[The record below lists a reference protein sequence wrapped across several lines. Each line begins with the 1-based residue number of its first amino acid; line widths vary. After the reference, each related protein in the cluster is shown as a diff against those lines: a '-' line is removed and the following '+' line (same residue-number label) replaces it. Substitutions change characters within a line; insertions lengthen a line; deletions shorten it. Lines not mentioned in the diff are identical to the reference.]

1 MSTAASSLDRAT
13 VTNTYRERGKR
24 WDRSSVLSY
33 TIALATTLLAAG
45 MKIAIPDLGPAVP
58 FLLFS
63 SAIAV
68 TAGYG
73 GPGPG
78 ILATGLSVLAAHFL
92 FLTSGGEL
100 APTTPVL
107 IREAAF
113 LFEGALITGI
123 SGSLHSARGKAGHAA
138 TRAEY
143 AGAEAALE
151 RDQLQQILE
160 VLPEGVAI
168 VDSSGRTILKNHV
181 AEAIRG
187 PLPDDALTGGS
198 GDRGPRTIDGEGL
211 PLELLPVARSLN
223 GDVVHGEQQLA
234 RDIHSGR
241 DISLLV
247 SSAPLRGADESIQG
261 AVTVFQDISAI
272 KDLERERIDFFAMAS
287 HEIKTPITTIRG
299 QVQLAL
305 RRAQRGRPTAEVLES
320 LHRADEQTSRMI
332 SLIEE
337 LLDLSRLQTAQL
349 DMRLVRVDL
358 VSAIREAVARIAPT
372 SEQHEIRSQFP
383 SVPMWVLADTRRLEQ
398 VFDNLLTNALKYSP
412 AGGVIEVGAGVEAD
426 RAVVRV
432 RDSGIGV
439 PAGDASRLFEAF
451 YRAQN
456 AAPLGGTGLG
466 LHISREIM
474 RRHRGNLSLEETSP
488 RGSTFVASLPLAAA
502 EIEAA

>member
-1 MSTAASSLDRAT
+1 MSTAASSLEGVA
-13 VTNTYRERGKR
+13 VSAHRERPRR
-24 WDRSSVLSY
+24 WDRSSVLRY
-33 TIALATTLLAAG
+33 AIAFATTLIAAAAKVA
-45 MKIAIPDLGPAVP
+45 MPELGFGVP

-68 TAGYG
+68 SAGYG

-78 ILATGLSVLAAHFL
+78 ILATALSVLSAHFL
-92 FLTSGGEL
+92 FLTSAGEL

-107 IREAAF
+107 LREAAF
-113 LFEGALITGI
+113 LFEGAVITGI
-123 SGSLHSARGKAGHAA
+123 SSSLHSARAGAAHAA
-138 TRAEY
+138 VRAED
-143 AGAEAALE
+143 AGAEVAAE
-151 RDQLQQILE
+151 RDRLQQVLE

-168 VDSSGRTILKNHV
+168 VDQSGRTVQRNHV

-187 PLPDDALTGGS
+187 PLPDDSQTRGGS
-198 GDRGPRTIDGEGL
+198 GDRGPRTIEGEEM
-211 PLELLPVARSLN
+211 PLDMLPVLRSLN

-234 RDIHSGR
+234 RDMRSGR

-247 SSAPLRGADESIQG
+247 SSAPLRRPDNSIRG
-261 AVTVFQDISAI
+261 AVTVFQDISAL

-305 RRAQRGRPTAEVLES
+305 RRAQRGRPTAEILES

-349 DMRLVRVDL
+349 DMRLLRIDL
-358 VSAIREAVARIAPT
+358 LSAVGDAVARIAPT
-372 SEQHEIRSQFP
+372 SEQHEIRTRLP
-383 SVPMWVLADTRRLEQ
+383 AGPIWVQADTRRLEQ

-412 AGGVIEVGAGVEAD
+412 AGGVIDVAASTEAD
-426 RAVVRV
+426 RAIVRV

-474 RRHRGNLSLEETSP
+474 RRHRGDLSLEETSP
-488 RGSTFVASLPLAAA
+488 RGSTFVASLPLAPAEADAA
-502 EIEAA
+502 

>member
-1 MSTAASSLDRAT
+1 MTG
-13 VTNTYRERGKR
+13 TNAYRGPGKR
-24 WDRSSVLSY
+24 WDRSSLLAY
-33 TIALATTLLAAG
+33 TIAIATTLLAAA
-45 MKIAIPDLGPAVP
+45 MKVAIPDLGPAVP

-68 TAGYG
+68 TAGFG

-78 ILATGLSVLAAHFL
+78 ILATAMSVVLAHFL
-92 FLTSGGEL
+92 FLTSSGGF
-100 APTTPVL
+100 APTTSVL
-107 IREAAF
+107 LQEAAF
-113 LFEGALITGI
+113 LFEGALITAI
-123 SGSLHSARGKAGHAA
+123 SGSLHSARGKAAYAA
-138 TRAEY
+138 ARAEQ
-143 AGAEAALE
+143 AGAEAAQE
-151 RDQLQQILE
+151 RDQLQQIVE

-198 GDRGPRTIDGEGL
+198 GERGPRTIEGAGL
-211 PLELLPVARSLN
+211 SPDLLPVARSLR

-234 RDIHSGR
+234 REIHSGR
-241 DISLLV
+241 DIALLV
-247 SSAPLRGADESIQG
+247 SSAPLRGTDESIIG

-305 RRAQRGRPTAEVLES
+305 RRAQRGRPTAEILES

-349 DMRLVRVDL
+349 DIRLVRVDL

-372 SEQHEIRSQFP
+372 SEQHEVRARLAGTPI
-383 SVPMWVLADTRRLEQ
+383 WVQADTRRLDQ

-412 AGGVIEVGAGVEAD
+412 AGGIVEVSAGVDGD

-474 RRHRGNLSLEETSP
+474 RRHRGSLSLEETSP

-502 EIEAA
+502 ETEAA